1 MGMKQNLLNQDT
13 IRLIP
18 KFAKNRMKV
27 RGTVAFDIIG
37 TCFSLELPRQKLIAL
52 GTPAYA
58 LELWFAQTLR
68 DAFALSYAGG
78 YQPLKQVLEAELPRT
93 LKILGIEADAMQM
106 SSVVNSFS
114 ELELQSEAVESFH
127 ILMEAGWKLVALT
140 NGSEES
146 TRKLLERAG
155 VLQHFVSIFSCDSIQ
170 KTKPHPDVYA
180 MPKQDESDVWLVAA
194 HAWDIA
200 GADSAGL
207 RTAFI
212 VKEEKEYLSVY
223 PEPEVTTSNLVE
235 AANKIIEVSR

>member
-1 MGMKQNLLNQDT
+1 
-13 IRLIP
+13 
-18 KFAKNRMKV
+18 MKV

-37 TCFSLELPRQKLIAL
+37 TCFSLELPRQKLLTL
-52 GTPAYA
+52 GAPVYT

-68 DAFALSYAGG
+68 DAFALSYAGS

-93 LKILGIEADAMQM
+93 LKILGVEADAMQV

-127 ILMEAGWKLVALT
+127 ILMEADWKLVALT
-140 NGSEES
+140 NGSEDS

-170 KTKPHPDVYA
+170 KTKPHPEVYA
-180 MPKQDESDVWLVAA
+180 MPKQDNEGDVWMVAA

-200 GADSAGL
+200 GAYSAGL

-212 VKEEKEYLSVY
+212 TQQEKAYLSAY
-223 PEPEVTTSNLVE
+223 PEPEVTANNLVA
-235 AANKIIEVSR
+235 AANKIIEVSQ